1 MAAAEQELPIELR
14 DRSSLRGGEYAW
26 PINDIPDVIQAAQL
40 ANLSSVGGQLQ
51 FRLSDGGTC
60 ECYWVEVD
68 RLEGLPPSLPWAE
81 RVSQTAER
89 ALAAFE
95 DLRTRFDFI
104 GEGRK
109 AFSAHFDKYEAGG
122 GDINQAMCFVWYLE
136 SNPNQPSSEPS

>member
-1 MAAAEQELPIELR
+1 MDLPEQELPKALV

-26 PINDIPDVIQAAQL
+26 PIHDIPDVIRAAQL
-40 ANLSSVGGQLQ
+40 ANLVSVGGQLQ

-60 ECYWVEVD
+60 ECYWIEID
-68 RLEGLPPSLPWAE
+68 ALEGLPSGLPWVE
-81 RVSQTAER
+81 RVSKTAER

-95 DLRTRFDFI
+95 DLRARFDFV

-109 AFSAHFDKYEAGG
+109 AFAAHFDKYEAEG